1 MIFVN
6 SMSDLFHRDVPD
18 EFVLAIFKVM
28 LTADQHI
35 YQVLTKRP
43 ARAGRFWDRHHGEFG
58 LNTIPEHIWVGASVE
73 NGDVDYRVRHLRGLA
88 AEVRFL
94 SCEPLLGPLDR
105 LDLHG
110 INWVIGGGESGA
122 GARAVDP
129 SWAIALRDLCVR
141 SGVPFFWKQWGGRTP
156 KAGGRLLDG
165 EEWNQYP
172 AVGARLLKVRAA

>member
-6 SMSDLFHRDVPD
+6 AMSDLFHRDVPD
-18 EFVLAIFKVM
+18 EFVLAIFEGR

-43 ARAGRFWDRHHGEFG
+43 ARAVRFWNRHHGEFG
-58 LNTIPEHIWVGASVE
+58 LNTVPEHIWVGTSVE

-94 SCEPLLGPLDR
+94 SCEPLLGPLDH
-105 LDLHG
+105 LDLDG
-110 INWVIGGGESGA
+110 ISWVIGGGESGA
-122 GARAVDP
+122 GARPVDP

-156 KAGGRLLDG
+156 KAGGRLPDG
-165 EEWNQYP
+165 RTWDELP
-172 AVGARLLKVRAA
+172 VSPVAASA